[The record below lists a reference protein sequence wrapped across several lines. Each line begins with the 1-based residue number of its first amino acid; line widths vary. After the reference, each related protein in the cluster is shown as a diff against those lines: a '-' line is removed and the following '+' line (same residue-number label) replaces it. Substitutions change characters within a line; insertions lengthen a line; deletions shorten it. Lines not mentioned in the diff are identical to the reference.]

1 MVPLNGL
8 EPLLPCRNEILNLAC
23 LPIPPQRHKI
33 NYNYLDKG
41 MKVLKI
47 PNILISFVS
56 APKSLS
62 VDRSI

>member
-1 MVPLNGL
+1 
-8 EPLLPCRNEILNLAC
+8 
-23 LPIPPQRHKI
+23 
-33 NYNYLDKG
+33 

-62 VDRSI
+62 VDISI